1 MFFHCMEMSPEKG
14 AAEVCFPHA
23 RMRVPKFLFPLG
35 WIRTASSND
44 ASLQSERAI
53 TVVKKRILF
62 LYIHPTSFPASRARN
77 HPKHGRARSTIET
90 ETD

>member
-1 MFFHCMEMSPEKG
+1 MEMSPEKG
-14 AAEVCFPHA
+14 ASEVCFPHA
-23 RMRVPKFLFPLG
+23 CMRVPKFLFPLR

-62 LYIHPTSFPASRARN
+62 YTFTQHRFLHL
-77 HPKHGRARSTIET
+77 GRAIILSTAEREAQSKQKRI
-90 ETD
+90 